1 MQVDLREPSD
11 AGNRITIMKTPT
23 PSYRKNDYA
32 CDRINVTSRDG
43 KTEIPVSLIYLKSTM
58 EKAEATDSFVPVHL
72 YAYGAYGYSIEDTF
86 SFSRIPLLNRGFIYA
101 IAHVRGGGELGRQW
115 YEDGK
120 FLKKNNTYNDF
131 IDVARYFVG
140 TKKWTTPRQMSCEGR
155 SAGGLTIGSVLN
167 QAPDLFR
174 VAILGVPFVDLIA
187 TMIDASIPLTSG
199 EWEEWGNP
207 NEEYFF
213 QYMMD
218 YSPMNNIQAGVEYPS
233 CLIKAGLY
241 DPRVAYWEPL
251 KYTASLR
258 YGVSN
263 SNNEDRPICLTT
275 DMTAG
280 HFSASDRYKHIESIA
295 FDYSFL
301 LWQLGIHDEP

>member
-1 MQVDLREPSD
+1 MM
-11 AGNRITIMKTPT
+11 TTPT
-23 PSYRKNDYA
+23 PSYEKDKYA

-43 KTEIPVSLIYLKSTM
+43 TTEIPVSLVYMKSTI
-58 EKAEATDSFVPVHL
+58 EKAKATDSFVPLHL
-72 YAYGAYGYSIEDTF
+72 YAYGAYGESIEDTF
-86 SFSRIPLLNRGFIYA
+86 SSSRIALLNRGMIYA
-101 IAHVRGGGELGRQW
+101 IAHVRGGGELGRKW

-120 FLKKNNTYNDF
+120 FLTKNNTFNDF
-131 IDVARYFVG
+131 VDVARHFVE
-140 TKKWTTPRQMSCEGR
+140 TEKWTTPNLISCEGR

-174 VAILGVPFVDLIA
+174 VAILGVPFVDLVA
-187 TMIDASIPLTSG
+187 TMTDASIPLTAG

-207 NEEYFF
+207 NEKYFF

-218 YSPMNNIQAGVEYPS
+218 YSPMNNIQVGAQYPS
-233 CLIKAGLY
+233 CLITAGLF

-258 YGVSN
+258 FAVSN
-263 SNNEDRPICLTT
+263 DNEDRPICLQT

-280 HFSASDRYKHIESIA
+280 HFSASDRYRHIQSRA
-295 FDYSFL
+295 FEYSFL
-301 LWQLGIHDEP
+301 LWQLGIG